1 MRGLL
6 LLLSALVLLESTD
19 GNQQYDQ
26 LSQHDREIIDRAIE
40 KANKEHGHAKHLD
53 FVSIP
58 DVNPYKQMLHVLLKP
73 TSCDKMTKSV
83 HQKDCVIKNK
93 AKPQVYCVECRRSM
107 SCFLLKDTEKMR
119 GWDILSSAQALV
131 ERAHQFDNSQVTVY
145 FGSNSAC
152 FITVEMSCYKC

>member
-58 DVNPYKQMLHVLLKP
+58 DVNPDKQMLHVLLKP

-83 HQKDCVIKNK
+83 HQKDCVIQNN
-93 AKPQVYCVECRRSM
+93 KPQVYCVECRRSM
-107 SCFLLKDTEKMR
+107 SCFPLKYTEK
-119 GWDILSSAQALV
+119 IKQTISECLNPSSGTHHAGATTLFSHKS
-131 ERAHQFDNSQVTVY
+131 EDHPRT
-145 FGSNSAC
+145 GC
-152 FITVEMSCYKC
+152 LGCI

>member
-40 KANKEHGHAKHLD
+40 KANKEHGQDKHLD
-53 FVSIP
+53 FFSIP
-58 DVNPYKQMLHVLLKP
+58 VANPDKQMLHVLLKP

-83 HQKDCVIKNK
+83 HQKDCVIKNNARPK
-93 AKPQVYCVECRRSM
+93 VYCVDCRGSM
-107 SCFLLKDTEKMR
+107 SCFPLKDTKKINEYISKC
-119 GWDILSSAQALV
+119 LNPYLV
-131 ERAHQFDNSQVTVY
+131 GNGHLFQIDSEDQPET
-145 FGSNSAC
+145 GC
-152 FITVEMSCYKC
+152 LGCI